1 MPKCSGV
8 RWALAAIHEP
18 GAIARVLMA
27 MELSSAAPEQA
38 GCRSPPAGGGVVY
51 VDEGAAE

>member
-1 MPKCSGV
+1 VPKCYGV